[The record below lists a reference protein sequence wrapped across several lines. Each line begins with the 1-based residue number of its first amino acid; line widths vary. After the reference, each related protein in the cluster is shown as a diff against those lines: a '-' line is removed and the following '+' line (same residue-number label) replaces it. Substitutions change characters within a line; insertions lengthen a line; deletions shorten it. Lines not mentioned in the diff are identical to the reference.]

1 MTIVDGIKLGIG
13 LIIVTVAIQ
22 ATLVI
27 GGLLLGL
34 LGVGQ

>member
-13 LIIVTVAIQ
+13 LIIVTLAIQ
-22 ATLVI
+22 TMLVL
-27 GGLLLGL
+27 GGFLLGL